1 MFVSNPN
8 MRSFPLLAVELL
20 ALCVG
25 AVSIAF
31 SNLDTKVFL
40 ALLPAAVLFFF
51 GAPFPLLFAICK
63 CSNRSSSKSL

>member
-1 MFVSNPN
+1 MFVLNPN

-25 AVSIAF
+25 TVSIAF
-31 SNLDTKVFL
+31 FNLYAGFSR

-51 GAPFPLLFAICK
+51 GAPFPLLFAIAK
-63 CSNRSSSKSL
+63 CSSRSSSKSL

>member
-20 ALCVG
+20 ALCVD
-25 AVSIAF
+25 AVSIVF
-31 SNLDTKVFL
+31 SGMFTKTFF

-51 GAPFPLLFAICK
+51 GAPFPLLFAIAK
-63 CSNRSSSKSL
+63 CSNLSSSKSL